1 MFVALGA
8 SVKGYQYMRKV
19 IVVDGT
25 HLKGKYAGCLLTAS
39 AQDGNY
45 QIFPLAIA
53 SWEWFFKQLKTF
65 VTNIGGLVFVSDRN
79 SSIYKGLSKVKVY
92 PDAGHCICIV
102 HLKRNIRTNFKGR
115 HLPYLVAKAARSYR
129 LEDFYKT
136 FNETKEMDA
145 GCAKYLLDI
154 GFEHWAR
161 SHFPGDRFDIMTS
174 NLAESWNA
182 VLNEAREY
190 SVIRLVDYVRGK
202 LTEWFASRRTSANR
216 NNNALSPRV
225 LGIVTRNF
233 EMTGG
238 YEVTNIADGEF
249 EVRDKKGGSFHVKLA
264 NKTCSCFAFQM
275 LCIPCPH
282 AIAAALQSGVLVETL
297 VMEAYN
303 VSMLRGA
310 YQERIVPVGD
320 YSGFPENDAI
330 FNGRRLSPPATRR
343 PPGRPKKHRFFSRG
357 EKLIGKLIRHR
368 RQIEIEA
375 FPGQVWKSIQDTYV
389 SENRWLAG

>member
-1 MFVALGA
+1 M
-8 SVKGYQYMRKV
+8 
-19 IVVDGT
+19 
-25 HLKGKYAGCLLTAS
+25 
-39 AQDGNY
+39 
-45 QIFPLAIA
+45 
-53 SWEWFFKQLKTF
+53 
-65 VTNIGGLVFVSDRN
+65 
-79 SSIYKGLSKVKVY
+79 
-92 PDAGHCICIV
+92 
-102 HLKRNIRTNFKGR
+102 
-115 HLPYLVAKAARSYR
+115 VAKAARSYR

-136 FNETKEMDA
+136 FNEIKEMDA

-161 SHFPGDRFDIMTS
+161 SHFPGDRYDIMTS

-182 VLNEAREY
+182 VLNEAREFP
-190 SVIRLVDYVRGK
+190 VIRLVDYVRGK

-264 NKTCSCFAFQM
+264 NKCCSCFAFQM
-275 LCIPCPH
+275 LSIPCPH
-282 AIAAALQSGVLVETL
+282 AIAAALQSGVLVESL

-357 EKLIGKLIRHR
+357 EKL
-368 RQIEIEA
+368 
-375 FPGQVWKSIQDTYV
+375 VMSINPNLSLVHIYLHYV
-389 SENRWLAG
+389 N